1 MYFLNEFMKNITAR
15 RYIDFQHNLSKILI
29 IRPNLIIY
37 TLKPIELRKILSRL
51 RVELSSIPCLKNF
64 FRLPRPYL

>member
-37 TLKPIELRKILSRL
+37 TLKPIELIAKNIISSKSRTL
-51 RVELSSIPCLKNF
+51 
-64 FRLPRPYL
+64 